1 MDYQFLD
8 KSGLNIILNKIKNIF
23 VPKERKIAELDLKDD
38 ITAEELAAELN
49 EYVVGKDGK
58 SAYEVAVDEGFEGS
72 ERRWLESL
80 KGEQGP
86 IGLQGEQGIQGEQGP
101 VGPQGEQ
108 GIQGEQGPVGP
119 QGKPAFQEMEV
130 FDDGEG
136 NILIEWINYEDG
148 NEVEY

>member
-38 ITAEELAAELN
+38 ITAEELATELN
-49 EYVVGKDGK
+49 EYIVGKDGK

-86 IGLQGEQGIQGEQGP
+86 

-108 GIQGEQGPVGP
+108 GP

-136 NILIEWINYEDG
+136 NIFVEWVNYEDG